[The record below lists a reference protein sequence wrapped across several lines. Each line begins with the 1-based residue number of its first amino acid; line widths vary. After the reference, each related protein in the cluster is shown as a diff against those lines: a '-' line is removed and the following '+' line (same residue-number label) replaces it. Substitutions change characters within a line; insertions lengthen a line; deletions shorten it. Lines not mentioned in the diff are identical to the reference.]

1 MSKSLTYPPGVEA
14 AVKPTVVI
22 EPTRGLF
29 HFDFKSLWQYR
40 ELLYFLVWRDVKVRY
55 KQTAIGVGWAALQ
68 PLVSMAIFTAIFGTF
83 AKIPS
88 DGLPYPLF
96 AFCGILPWN
105 YFSGALQRCI
115 TSVVGDAQL
124 VQKVYFPRLILPIA
138 GSLSGIID
146 FAISFVLLLG
156 MMIWYGISL
165 TGLALVAP
173 ALLVLALLTSLAV
186 GLWFAALNVRYRDV
200 GHAIPFLI
208 QIWMFASP
216 VVYPVSMIPEKYR
229 LLYGLNPMVGVIEGF
244 RWALLGN
251 ASPDFG
257 VMAVS
262 AVVMLAAL
270 AGGLVFFKRL
280 ERTFAD
286 VV

>member
-1 MSKSLTYPPGVEA
+1 MQ
-14 AVKPTVVI
+14 PTVVI
-22 EPTRGLF
+22 EPRKGF
-29 HFDFKSLWQYR
+29 FYFDLRSVWQYR

-83 AKIPS
+83 AKIAS
-88 DGLPYPLF
+88 DGLAYPLF

-115 TSVVGDAQL
+115 ASVVGDAQL
-124 VQKVYFPRLILPIA
+124 VKKVYFPRLILPIA

-156 MMIWYGISL
+156 MMIWYEISL
-165 TGLALVAP
+165 TGRVLFVP

-186 GLWFAALNVRYRDV
+186 GLWLAALNVRYRDV
-200 GHAIPFLI
+200 GHAIPFFI

-216 VVYPVSMIPEKYR
+216 VVYPVSMVPEQYR

-244 RWALLGN
+244 RWSLLGK
-251 ASPDFG
+251 AIPDFG

-262 AVVMLAAL
+262 VVVMLAAL
-270 AGGLVFFKRL
+270 VGGLVFFKRL

>member
-1 MSKSLTYPPGVEA
+1 MQ
-14 AVKPTVVI
+14 PTVVI
-22 EPTRGLF
+22 ESKKGFFRYDL
-29 HFDFKSLWQYR
+29 KSVWQYR

-83 AKIPS
+83 AKISS

-115 TSVVGDAQL
+115 TSVVSDAQL
-124 VQKVYFPRLILPIA
+124 VKKVYFPRLILPIA

-165 TGLALVAP
+165 TGLAFFVPL
-173 ALLVLALLTSLAV
+173 LLVLALLTSLAV
-186 GLWFAALNVRYRDV
+186 GLWLAALNVRYRDV

-229 LLYGLNPMVGVIEGF
+229 LLYGVNPMVGVIEGF

-257 VMAVS
+257 VMTVS
-262 AVVMLAAL
+262 AIVILVAL

>member
-1 MSKSLTYPPGVEA
+1 MQ
-14 AVKPTVVI
+14 PTVVI
-22 EPTRGLF
+22 EPKTGFF
-29 HFDFKSLWQYR
+29 HFDLRSVWQYR

-83 AKIPS
+83 ARIPS

-124 VQKVYFPRLILPIA
+124 VKKVYFPRLILPIA

-146 FAISFVLLLG
+146 FAISFVLLLA

-165 TGLALVAP
+165 TGLALFAP

-251 ASPDFG
+251 GSLDFG